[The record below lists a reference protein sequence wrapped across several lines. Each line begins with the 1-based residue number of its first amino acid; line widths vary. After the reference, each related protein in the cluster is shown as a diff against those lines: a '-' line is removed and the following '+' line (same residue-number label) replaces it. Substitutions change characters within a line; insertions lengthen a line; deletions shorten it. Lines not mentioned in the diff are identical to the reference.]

1 MSASDSTPPP
11 AATAFTGERFVPS
24 CSGEIAYEHWHR
36 YAFARRFAAGKR
48 VLDAACGEGYGTALL
63 AAVAASVVGID
74 IDIATIDH
82 ARATYGEGKRIR
94 FLAGSCTGLP
104 LPSAS
109 FDVVVSF
116 ETIEHLPAAEQS
128 EMLSEFARVLAPDGV
143 LVISSPNRRLYS
155 DARDYVNPFHLQELY
170 RDDLARLL
178 GARFPAQRWYHQRL
192 AFWSGIWA
200 EQGKEQAAAAPA
212 TADVDSGT
220 ETGNPAA
227 LAETW
232 VGDAERIAPYS
243 APEGMYF
250 IVVAARNAVALP
262 AAGAGISL
270 FTDAGDSELKRAEAN
285 AREVLRLDHLLKENG
300 AALARQAGHVKHL
313 EALVAERERL
323 VVERDAAVTR
333 HAAHIQHLERL
344 VAERERI
351 VVERDRQLAEA
362 NAAREVR
369 DTSIAA
375 LEKQLISLE
384 IGRTRLES
392 ERTRLAAALAAQERV
407 IAYLSTFRG
416 WLGWPSRRVRHW
428 RGRAR

>member
-1 MSASDSTPPP
+1 MSASDSSPPLAVP
-11 AATAFTGERFVPS
+11 AFTGERFVPR

-63 AAVAASVVGID
+63 GAVAASVVGVD

-82 ARATYGEGKRIR
+82 ARVTYGEDDRLR
-94 FLAGSCTGLP
+94 FVAAPCSDLP

-109 FDVVVSF
+109 VDVVVSF
-116 ETIEHLPAAEQS
+116 ETIEHLEAAEQS
-128 EMLSEFARVLAPDGV
+128 DMLSEFARVLAPDGI
-143 LVISSPNRRLYS
+143 LVISSPNKRLYS
-155 DARDYVNPFHLQELY
+155 DARAYVNPFHLQELY

-178 GARFPAQRWYHQRL
+178 RARFPAQHWYHQRL

-200 EQGKEQAAAAPA
+200 EREEEQSALRRPEH
-212 TADVDSGT
+212 GT
-220 ETGNPAA
+220 EPGTEGSNEAA

-232 VGDAERIAPYS
+232 VGDADHITPYS

-250 IVVAARNAVALP
+250 IVVAARNAAALP

-270 FTDAGDSELKRAEAN
+270 FTDADDSELKRAEAN
-285 AREVLRLDHLLKENG
+285 AHEVLRLDHLLKENA
-300 AALARQAGHVKHL
+300 AALARQAGHVEHL
-313 EALVAERERL
+313 EALVVERERL
-323 VVERDAAVTR
+323 
-333 HAAHIQHLERL
+333 
-344 VAERERI
+344 

-362 NAAREVR
+362 
-369 DTSIAA
+369 DTALKERNTNFAA

-392 ERTRLAAALAAQERV
+392 ERTRLEAALAAQERV
-407 IAYLSTFRG
+407 IAFLQSFRG
-416 WLGWPSRRVRHW
+416 WIGWPWRRVRHW
-428 RGRAR
+428 LHRAR